1 MSPSRGPNLEI
12 GSVLGQNLGKMAPP
26 GKPPGCQG
34 MKCQGMR
41 CQGMM
46 PAASL
51 WLFEEAFK
59 EEEPSSRGAKASHP
73 EVSCIGLPRHRPQK
87 CKEGASVGG
96 EGLEVPASPLSHF
109 PLALDAGTGLG
120 CRRNC
125 GTSGPIR

>member
-1 MSPSRGPNLEI
+1 
-12 GSVLGQNLGKMAPP
+12 
-26 GKPPGCQG
+26 
-34 MKCQGMR
+34 
-41 CQGMM
+41 MM

-73 EVSCIGLPRHRPQK
+73 EVSCIGLPGIALRNA
-87 CKEGASVGG
+87 KEGASVGG
-96 EGLEVPASPLSHF
+96 EGLGELPASPLSHF
-109 PLALDAGTGLG
+109 PLVLDAGTGLG